1 MKNEEDSTS
10 AGYVSALRATRA
22 DLLNSAKKCRDREKA
37 ARERGDTRTADT
49 LKGEAL
55 GFSVVSN
62 MIDEVLNRS
71 VDDWGKIAEAYGAKG
86 GTA

>member
-1 MKNEEDSTS
+1 MDMEDSTS

-22 DLLNSAKKCRDREKA
+22 DLLNSARRCRDREKA
-37 ARERGDTRTADT
+37 ARKRGDTRTADT

-55 GFSVVSN
+55 AFSIVAN
-62 MIDEVLNRS
+62 KIDEVVNRS
-71 VDDWGKIAEAYGAKG
+71 ADDWRKMAEGYGAKG

>member
-1 MKNEEDSTS
+1 MEDSTS

-22 DLLNSAKKCRDREKA
+22 DLLNSAKKCLEGEKA
-37 ARERGDTRTADT
+37 ARKRGDTRTADT

-62 MIDEVLNRS
+62 MIDEVLNRRK
-71 VDDWGKIAEAYGAKG
+71 VAEGYGAKG
-86 GTA
+86 GTV

>member
-1 MKNEEDSTS
+1 MDMEDSTS

-22 DLLNSAKKCRDREKA
+22 DLLNSARKCRDREKA

-55 GFSVVSN
+55 AFSIVAN
-62 MIDEVLNRS
+62 MIDELVNRS
-71 VDDWGKIAEAYGAKG
+71 ADDWRKMAEGYGAEG